1 MEVDGAGIGIE
12 ITGAASPVLRANS
25 VHDCAN
31 EGVLILGGSQAWIS
45 HNDILRNKGAGLA
58 ARDGARPALLDNV
71 FEKNAVEVPD
81 DLKTELRDHNRLVDL
96 PAPARKTAPPAKKKE
111 Q

>member
-1 MEVDGAGIGIE
+1 VEGAGIGIE
-12 ITGAASPVLRANS
+12 ITGAASPVLRANTI
-25 VHDCAN
+25 HDCSA

-45 HNDILRNKGAGLA
+45 HNDFRRNKGAGLA

-81 DLKTELRDHNRLVDL
+81 ELKAALKEQNLLLDI
-96 PAPARKTAPPAKKKE
+96 PAPARRTAPAKK
-111 Q
+111 